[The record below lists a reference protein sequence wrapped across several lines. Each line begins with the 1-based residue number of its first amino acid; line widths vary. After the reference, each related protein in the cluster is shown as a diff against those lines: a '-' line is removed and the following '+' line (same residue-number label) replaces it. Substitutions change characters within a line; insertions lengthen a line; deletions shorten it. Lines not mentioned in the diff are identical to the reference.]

1 MNIAPSGAIVLTA
14 TAIFLTAVLG
24 KHIVRKIRRSDI
36 NIQDVTMSD

>member
-24 KHIVRKIRRSDI
+24 KHIVRKIGRSDTS
-36 NIQDVTMSD
+36 IQNVTLRH